1 MTCVAA
7 EGLGEMATSCGE
19 VLVWQ
24 APASALSI
32 SSMTAKSALAALS
45 NIWTRTVAC
54 FGSSVKLTWSAACQ
68 GSEVSWAEVA
78 ATATQGRAP
87 AKSSPLA
94 NTATTAKG
102 IAEARILKRNMGYS
116 HQPGPW
122 NARAYGW
129 RKLKESGYRRVDGRG
144 GATSLNKK

>member
-45 NIWTRTVAC
+45 DIWTRTVAC
-54 FGSSVKLTWSAACQ
+54 AGSSVKLTSSAACQ
-68 GSEVSWAEVA
+68 GSEVSWTELS

-87 AKSSPLA
+87 AKISLHA
-94 NTATTAKG
+94 NRATTTRGMAQ
-102 IAEARILKRNMGYS
+102 ARILKRNMEHYS
-116 HQPGPW
+116 LAKPVKRPGLW
-122 NARAYGW
+122 LAEC
-129 RKLKESGYRRVDGRG
+129 KEE
-144 GATSLNKK
+144 

>member
-1 MTCVAA
+1 MPCVAA
-7 EGLGEMATSCGE
+7 EGLGEMAASCGE

-45 NIWTRTVAC
+45 DIWTRTVAC
-54 FGSSVKLTWSAACQ
+54 FGSSVKLTRSAACQ
-68 GSEVSWAEVA
+68 GSEVSWTEVS

-87 AKSSPLA
+87 AKSPPLA

-102 IAEARILKRNMGYS
+102 TAEARQMKHKMG
-116 HQPGPW
+116 
-122 NARAYGW
+122 
-129 RKLKESGYRRVDGRG
+129 D
-144 GATSLNKK
+144 

>member
-1 MTCVAA
+1 MPCVAA
-7 EGLGEMATSCGE
+7 EGLGEMAASCGE

-54 FGSSVKLTWSAACQ
+54 FGSSVKLTWTAACQ
-68 GSEVSWAEVA
+68 GSGVSWTEVS

-87 AKSSPLA
+87 AKSSPPA
-94 NTATTAKG
+94 NTATTATG
-102 IAEARILKRNMGYS
+102 IAGAGILKSNKGYYNN
-116 HQPGPW
+116 HGP
-122 NARAYGW
+122 
-129 RKLKESGYRRVDGRG
+129 
-144 GATSLNKK
+144 